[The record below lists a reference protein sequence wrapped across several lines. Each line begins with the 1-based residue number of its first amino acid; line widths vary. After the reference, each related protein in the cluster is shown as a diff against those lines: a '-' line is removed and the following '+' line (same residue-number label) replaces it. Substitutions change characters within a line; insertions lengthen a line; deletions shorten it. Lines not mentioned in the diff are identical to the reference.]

1 MKRGLYNDMKRLG
14 IHQTYFFPYIGYFT
28 VLNKADIF
36 VHADSL
42 QYEERSWINR
52 NRIIGETLEPKYIT
66 VPLRK
71 NNREAAIN
79 ERLINY
85 DKEWEKEILN
95 QFGYYKKRA
104 PYYREVMDMLGEL
117 FSQKYQDMSKL
128 AIRSTELVLERL
140 NIKKEIHL
148 LSEID
153 IGPTENLRTDD
164 WGIAACKAFNGVDTY
179 VNAPGGK
186 SFYNPDKYTEAGL
199 GIEFIQNRLR
209 PYDQKNN
216 EFIPALSILDVMMF
230 NSSED
235 IKEML
240 DDYYVL

>member
-1 MKRGLYNDMKRLG
+1 MKRLA

-28 VLNKADIF
+28 VLNRADIF

-42 QYEERSWINR
+42 QYVERSWVNR
-52 NRIIGETLEPKYIT
+52 NRIIGENGEPKYIT

-71 NNREAAIN
+71 NRREAAIN

-104 PYYREVMDMLGEL
+104 PYYTEVMDMLKEL
-117 FSQKYQDMSKL
+117 FSEKYQDISIL
-128 AIRSTELVLERL
+128 AMKSTEMVLERL
-140 NIKKEIHL
+140 NIKKEIHI
-148 LSEID
+148 LSETD
-153 IGPTENLRTDD
+153 IGPTDNLHTDD
-164 WGIAACKAFNGVDTY
+164 WGIAACKAFDGVDTY

-186 SFYNPDKYTEAGL
+186 SFYDPEKYKKAGL
-199 GIEFIQNRLR
+199 GIEFLQNRLKS
-209 PYDQKNN
+209 YDQKNE

-230 NSSED
+230 NSQKE
-235 IKEML
+235 ILEML